1 MNICEKVKLVNNYV
15 QGWKEEYISSFPSV
29 QEMAYRALEVAAVNA
44 MTDWLNDWICD
55 MDERDLEDVFLN
67 VSVDE
72 FVDFF
77 FKYDQTFV
85 DVYNSWMNEDDPSSE
100 DILSLRSYGE
110 QTEDILNEMRYIL
123 DNILNE
129 MRYILDDIKKSKN
142 SQKEVK

>member
-1 MNICEKVKLVNNYV
+1 MNICKKVKLVNNYV
-15 QGWKEEYISSFPSV
+15 QAWRREYISSFPSV
-29 QEMAYRALEVAAVNA
+29 QEMAYKALEVAAVNA

-77 FKYDQTFV
+77 LKYDQTFV
-85 DVYNSWMNEDDPSSE
+85 DVYNSWIGGNDPSSE

-110 QTEDILNEMRYIL
+110 QTEDIFREI
-123 DNILNE
+123 
-129 MRYILDDIKKSKN
+129 RYILDDIKRNEN

>member
-1 MNICEKVKLVNNYV
+1 MNICKKIELVNSYV
-15 QGWKEEYISSFPSV
+15 QDWKKEYISSFPSV

-72 FVDFF
+72 FMDFF

-85 DVYNSWMNEDDPSSE
+85 DVYNSWVCGNDPSSE
-100 DILSLRSYGE
+100 DILSLLSYGE
-110 QTEDILNEMRYIL
+110 QTEDIFR
-123 DNILNE
+123 E
-129 MRYILDDIKKSKN
+129 MRYILDDIKRNQN

>member
-1 MNICEKVKLVNNYV
+1 MNICKKVKLVNSYV
-15 QGWKEEYISSFPSV
+15 QGWKKEYISSFPSV
-29 QEMAYRALEVAAVNA
+29 QEMAYKALEVAAVNA

-72 FVDFF
+72 FMDFF

-85 DVYNSWMNEDDPSSE
+85 DVYNSWICGNDPSSE

-110 QTEDILNEMRYIL
+110 QTEDIFR
-123 DNILNE
+123 E
-129 MRYILDDIKKSKN
+129 MRYILDDIKKNQN

>member
-1 MNICEKVKLVNNYV
+1 MDIKAKVKLVNTYM
-15 QGWKEEYISSFPSV
+15 QHWKEVYISSFPSV
-29 QEMAYRALEVAAVNA
+29 QNMAFRALEVAAVNA

-72 FVDFF
+72 FMDFF

-85 DVYNSWMNEDDPSSE
+85 DVYDSWIEGNDPPSE

-110 QTEDILNEMRYIL
+110 QTEAILN
-123 DNILNE
+123 NI
-129 MRYILDDIKKSKN
+129 RRILDDIKRTEN